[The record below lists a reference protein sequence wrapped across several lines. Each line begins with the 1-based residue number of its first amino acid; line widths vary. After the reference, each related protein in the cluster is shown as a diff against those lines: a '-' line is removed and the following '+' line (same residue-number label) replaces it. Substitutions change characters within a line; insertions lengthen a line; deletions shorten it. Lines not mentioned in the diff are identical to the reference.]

1 MCPWFPHDGSG
12 TWMVRAPAIRQS
24 AAAATLTAPVPERV
38 CSVAQRPSA
47 SAALSSPKMSFAES
61 VRKVASPSI
70 GRYSLSMAPLASA
83 ELTRLSA
90 STTDGRTSGSPSSVR
105 KAPCARFTFRG
116 AASALKAATSPRIGS
131 AGTAWVP
138 CHAEWREAVAAAA
151 AWAIGELRSEGGSQQ
166 PETSL
171 PPLKPQ
177 GEFRFA
183 PASTAATMRLATEER
198 YSAVADAAHGG
209 DGTAQHT
216 LGLLHYSG
224 VGGAQRD
231 ERESAY
237 WHAAAAVAGN
247 VEALATLGGCV
258 RRGVGAELDEAAGL
272 DIITACAAAGSP
284 VGLVKLGVCHEDGDL
299 PGKPAD
305 AQRAAA
311 LFESAASV
319 WVGGEPPSESESES
333 EASPPPRRR
342 SALAL
347 FQHGF
352 AQVYGIGTRR
362 DVEAGA
368 AAWLSAAKL
377 APDDGAEEAA
387 WGLYSEQG
395 SLSPALRRRVHPD
408 RCLRLSAALEY
419 APAVAELARRGE
431 RTGQR
436 DEAAE
441 GERRRKRFTRQEL
454 SKARSWT
461 GRDERAEAYLEQ
473 LLGGGGL

>member
-1 MCPWFPHDGSG
+1 
-12 TWMVRAPAIRQS
+12 
-24 AAAATLTAPVPERV
+24 
-38 CSVAQRPSA
+38 
-47 SAALSSPKMSFAES
+47 
-61 VRKVASPSI
+61 
-70 GRYSLSMAPLASA
+70 
-83 ELTRLSA
+83 
-90 STTDGRTSGSPSSVR
+90 
-105 KAPCARFTFRG
+105 
-116 AASALKAATSPRIGS
+116 
-131 AGTAWVP
+131 
-138 CHAEWREAVAAAA
+138 
-151 AWAIGELRSEGGSQQ
+151 
-166 PETSL
+166 
-171 PPLKPQ
+171 
-177 GEFRFA
+177 
-183 PASTAATMRLATEER
+183 MRLATEER

-299 PGKPAD
+299 PRKPAD

-352 AQVYGIGTRR
+352 AQFTASARGGTSRR
-362 DVEAGA
+362 ALRRGSLRRSWPRTTVRRRQRGASTPSRTPAQPCSREAGA
-368 AAWLSAAKL
+368 VGELFTR
-377 APDDGAEEAA
+377 PRP
-387 WGLYSEQG
+387 SEQG

-436 DEAAE
+436 
-441 GERRRKRFTRQEL
+441 
-454 SKARSWT
+454 
-461 GRDERAEAYLEQ
+461 
-473 LLGGGGL
+473 

>member
-1 MCPWFPHDGSG
+1 
-12 TWMVRAPAIRQS
+12 
-24 AAAATLTAPVPERV
+24 
-38 CSVAQRPSA
+38 
-47 SAALSSPKMSFAES
+47 
-61 VRKVASPSI
+61 
-70 GRYSLSMAPLASA
+70 
-83 ELTRLSA
+83 
-90 STTDGRTSGSPSSVR
+90 
-105 KAPCARFTFRG
+105 
-116 AASALKAATSPRIGS
+116 
-131 AGTAWVP
+131 
-138 CHAEWREAVAAAA
+138 
-151 AWAIGELRSEGGSQQ
+151 
-166 PETSL
+166 
-171 PPLKPQ
+171 
-177 GEFRFA
+177 
-183 PASTAATMRLATEER
+183 MRLATEER

-387 WGLYSEQG
+387 WGLYSEQDASPAVQPRGRAVGELFTRPRPSEQG

-436 DEAAE
+436 
-441 GERRRKRFTRQEL
+441 
-454 SKARSWT
+454 
-461 GRDERAEAYLEQ
+461 
-473 LLGGGGL
+473 